1 MGKRAQPE
9 RAQAEQA
16 RALAAGRK
24 AARRGWLALP
34 VLAAL
39 LVSTPVLAQQ
49 PAPRGPGAEPLRG
62 SSASPL
68 EVPDYRN
75 ALRQTIT
82 ALGEFARSKN
92 PYFAIVS
99 RSGLG
104 LIVKGEYEVKLE
116 ELKRLRTPDGLSVPV
131 EPAGTVVRQYA
142 KLIDGVILDGQFCV
156 EIPTASAAFV
166 QMLRQTA
173 LTVLSA
179 DHCGSV
185 ETLPDAY
192 RAARRQGIIPHL
204 DAGRGPLQDL
214 AAAVPLNES
223 SDNVMTLADGR
234 NFLLLDGN
242 RGAPSKKHWLESLH
256 ATNFDIIAIDPF
268 YRDTEPLTPAEVR
281 ALKFKKLGAR
291 RIVLARMNVTHAF
304 DTKYYWKSDW
314 RAGSP
319 RWLELPILSQPGAFE
334 VQYWN
339 PEWQAILGK
348 TFAGIM
354 DLGFDGVVLEGLD
367 VYKAREAAAPIK

>member
-1 MGKRAQPE
+1 MVKRAQT
-9 RAQAEQA
+9 
-16 RALAAGRK
+16 GK
-24 AARRGWLALP
+24 TGWMTARRGG
-34 VLAAL
+34 LAAL
-39 LVSTPVLAQQ
+39 MAVMLSGPALAQQ
-49 PAPRGPGAEPLRG
+49 PAPRGPGADPLRG
-62 SSASPL
+62 SAAAPL

-75 ALRQTIT
+75 ALRQTVT
-82 ALGEFARSKN
+82 ALGEFARHKN
-92 PYFAIVS
+92 QYFSIVS
-99 RSGLG
+99 RGGLG
-104 LIVKGEYEVKLE
+104 LVVKGEYEVKLE
-116 ELKRLRTPDGLSVPV
+116 ELKRLRTPDGLAVPV
-131 EPAGTVVRQYA
+131 EPAGTVMRQYA

-166 QMLRQTA
+166 QMLRQTG
-173 LTVLSA
+173 LTMLSA

-185 ETLPDAY
+185 QTLPDAY

-214 AAAVPLNES
+214 SAAVPLNES
-223 SDNVMTLADGR
+223 SENVVTLADAR
-234 NFLLLDGN
+234 NFLLLDSNSGY
-242 RGAPSKKHWLESLH
+242 PSKKHWLDALQG
-256 ATNFDIIAIDPF
+256 TNFDILAIDPF
-268 YRDTEPLTPAEVR
+268 YRDVEPLTPQEVR

-291 RIVLARMNVTHAF
+291 RLVLARMDVTHAF

-339 PEWQAILGK
+339 TEWQAILGK

-367 VYKAREAAAPIK
+367 VYKSREAGAPIK